1 MSSESLERLRKYCRD
16 DSAFEALRHIF
27 SCLELRCRQ
36 VEVQLAQL
44 MQQSQDN
51 SRQIAFQALL
61 LNQVCNAVIA
71 TDMEGR
77 ITFWNR
83 FAEQLY
89 QWKAEEVA
97 GQNIY
102 AVLLR
107 QNGQK
112 LARRIFAITL
122 KTNLW
127 QGELWLR
134 RKDGSEFW
142 ADVTNTLIR
151 DTEGN
156 AIGFVGISVDITDR
170 KNDIARRKQ
179 VEAALQQAKDE
190 LEARVEKRTEELT
203 RANAILQAEIIER
216 RQAEEALQQAEAKY
230 RSIFENA
237 IEGIF
242 QTTPDGHYLNANPAL
257 ARIYGYS
264 SAEELIVNL
273 TDIQH
278 QLYVNP
284 DSRKEFIRQ
293 MQAQGTVSAF
303 ESQVY
308 RKDGQ
313 IIWISENA
321 RSVYSA
327 SGELLYFEGTVEDIT
342 ERRQS
347 QEALQKSEEALANRE
362 RYLAALVEVQQ
373 QLLTNDSDE
382 EMYATIL
389 ETLGQAGRASR
400 VYIFMNSR
408 DSDGRLCMNQ
418 RAEWCAEGI
427 DPQIDN
433 PLLQNLPYD
442 DYFPRWA
449 VMLAQNKPVAGIVAN
464 FPETERSILEPQGV
478 LSILVLP
485 LTVRGEFFG
494 FIGFDNCME
503 ARLWEPSE
511 LTLLKA
517 AATALS
523 LALERKQAEEALRQ
537 SEARYRAIV
546 EDQVDMICRYLPDG
560 VLTFV
565 NDAYCR
571 YHQMTREEL
580 LGRSFLP
587 LLPEEDQEM
596 VQQKIASLSLAN
608 PTVVY
613 ENRYK
618 TPDGEMRWLQWTD
631 RILFDG
637 QGQFVEFQATGQDIT
652 ERKRAEMQLQQQ
664 AEQDRLLGA
673 IALHICQ
680 SLDLSEILNRTVAEI
695 QQFLQTDRVLIYRFN
710 GEHTGIL
717 VAHSVVPD
725 WELQAAID
733 FHRVWYRDSQAT
745 YERKQTSIVNSID
758 DLELPDEYRSLM
770 ARLQVKAKLVVPI
783 LQGDQLWGVLTV
795 HQCSSTRQWQSF
807 EVEFLEQLA
816 TQVAIAIQQAQLFS
830 QVQQQARREELLNK
844 ISRVLNSSLD
854 PEYILEEIVEQ
865 TGECFAVD
873 RVLIYTINGQVQVC
887 HEWRAREEIPTL
899 LHLSVPLSEFPDL
912 QNPDSDFYRL
922 GRFHA
927 PDYRQ
932 YASTETRRMMV
943 EDMKVQSVLS
953 VPIFIREQL
962 FGMVTLQC
970 IETSRTFTDDEIQL
984 LRQIADQAAIAL
996 YNAQSYERLEQ
1007 LVKERT
1013 QALEQEKLVSEAAN
1027 RAKSEFLATMSHE
1040 LRTPL
1045 NAILGLSQLLQ
1056 RQLFGPLNDKQIEY
1070 IEHIYSSGEH
1080 LLLLINDI
1088 LDLAKVEAGRETITP
1103 TLINVSNFCSYCL
1116 AMVREQAYDR
1126 GLEIGS
1132 RIDPSA
1138 KTCFADERRLKQILL
1153 NLLSNAIKFTPS
1165 GRVSLIVEK
1174 QPEGISFTV
1183 ADTGIGIPAEKL
1195 PLLFRPFSQLDSQLN
1210 RQYAGTGLGLALS
1223 RNLARL
1229 HGGDITVESKEGKG
1243 SRFTLYLPDSVD
1255 PMLSETARTTQ
1266 KQTQPV
1272 KMPLARQGRILIVE
1286 DDQPSAALLQDYL
1299 HATGHQVEHLVDG
1312 TDFLKRVQ
1320 VFQPNLILLDVQ
1332 LSSTLTG
1339 LDLLA
1344 QLRNQSILNYVPVVM
1359 VTAMAMAGDREKFI
1373 AAGANDYLSKP
1384 ISVAQLESV
1393 LMKYL

>member
-1 MSSESLERLRKYCRD
+1 MLRPLKLCATFFSSLEV
-16 DSAFEALRHIF
+16 
-27 SCLELRCRQ
+27 RCQQ
-36 VEVQLAQL
+36 VEAQLAQL
-44 MQQSQDN
+44 TEQSQDN

-83 FAEQLY
+83 YAEQLY
-89 QWKAEEVA
+89 QWKAEEVT

-112 LARRIFAITL
+112 LARRIFAVTL

-151 DTEGN
+151 DAEGN
-156 AIGFVGISVDITDR
+156 MIGFVGISVDITDR
-170 KNDIARRKQ
+170 KNEIAQRKQ

-190 LEARVEKRTEELT
+190 LETRVEKRTEELAT
-203 RANAILQAEIIER
+203 TNAILQAEIVER
-216 RQAEEALQQAEAKY
+216 RKTEEALQRAEAKY

-242 QTTPDGHYLNANPAL
+242 QTTLDGRYLSANPAL

-264 SAEELIVNL
+264 SAEELMASL
-273 TDIQH
+273 TDIEH
-278 QLYVNP
+278 QLYVDP
-284 DSRKEFIRQ
+284 ASRSKFIHQ
-293 MQAQGTVSAF
+293 MQTQGTISAF

-308 RKDGQ
+308 RKDGR

-321 RSVYSA
+321 RSVYSP

-342 ERRQS
+342 ERRRS
-347 QEALQKSEEALANRE
+347 QEALRQNQEALAKRE

-373 QLLTNDSDE
+373 RLLITDRYE
-382 EMYATIL
+382 EIYSTIL
-389 ETLGQAGRASR
+389 EPLGQAGQASR
-400 VYIFMNSR
+400 VYIFTNSQ
-408 DSDGRLCMNQ
+408 DAEGRLCMNQ

-427 DPQIDN
+427 APEIDN

-442 DYFPRWA
+442 DHFPRWA
-449 VMLAQNKPVAGIVAN
+449 TTLAQGEPIAGIVAN
-464 FPETERSILEPQGV
+464 FPEAERNILEPRGI
-478 LSILVLP
+478 LAILVLP
-485 LTVRGEFFG
+485 LTVRGDFFG

-503 ARLWEPSE
+503 ARLWESSE
-511 LTLLKA
+511 LALLKA

-523 LALERKQAEEALRQ
+523 LALERKQAGEALRQ

-546 EDQVDMICRYLPDG
+546 EDQVDMICRYLPGG

-587 LLPEEDQEM
+587 LLPEEDREK
-596 VQQKIASLSLAN
+596 VRQKIASLSLAN
-608 PTVVY
+608 PTITY
-613 ENRYK
+613 EHCYK
-618 TPDGEMRWLQWTD
+618 TLDGEMRWLRWTAH
-631 RILFDG
+631 ILFDG

-664 AEQDRLLGA
+664 AERDRLLGA
-673 IALHICQ
+673 IALHIHQ

-695 QQFLQTDRVLIYRFN
+695 QQFLQTDRVLIYHFD
-710 GEHTGIL
+710 GEHSGIL
-717 VAHSVVPD
+717 VAHSVAPG

-733 FHRVWYRDSQAT
+733 FHRVWYRDGQAT
-745 YERKQTSIVNSID
+745 YELKQTSIVNNVD

-783 LQGDQLWGVLTV
+783 VQGNQVWGVLTV
-795 HQCSSTRQWQSF
+795 HQCASVRQWQLF
-807 EVEFLEQLA
+807 EVEFLEKLA

-830 QVQQQARREELLNK
+830 QVKQQARREELLNQ
-844 ISRVLNSSLD
+844 ISRALNSSLD
-854 PEYILEEIVEQ
+854 PSHILEEIVKR

-873 RVLIYTINGQVQVC
+873 RVLIYTISNQVQVC
-887 HEWRAREEIPTL
+887 HEWRVKEEIPTL

-912 QNPDSDFYRL
+912 QNLDSDFYRL

-932 YASTETRRMMV
+932 YASTETRHMMV
-943 EDMKVQSVLS
+943 EGMKVRSILS

-962 FGMVTLQC
+962 FGMVTLHC
-970 IETSRTFTDDEIQL
+970 IEKRRTFTDDEIQL
-984 LRQIADQAAIAL
+984 LQQIADQAAIAL
-996 YNAQSYERLEQ
+996 YNAQSYEQLEQ

-1013 QALEQEKLVSEAAN
+1013 RALEQEKLVSEAAN

-1045 NAILGLSQLLQ
+1045 NAILGLSQILQ
-1056 RQLFGPLNDKQIEY
+1056 RQIFGSLNDKQIEY
-1070 IEHIYSSGEH
+1070 VEHIYSSGEH

-1088 LDLAKVEAGRETITP
+1088 LDLAKVEAGRETINP
-1103 TLINVSNFCSYCL
+1103 TLIHISNFCSYCL

-1126 GLEIGS
+1126 GLQIGS
-1132 RIDPSA
+1132 RIDPAA

-1165 GRVSLIVEK
+1165 GKVSLIVEK
-1174 QPEGISFTV
+1174 QPKGISFTV
-1183 ADTGIGIPAEKL
+1183 ADTGIGIPSEKL

-1229 HGGDITVESKEGKG
+1229 HGGDITVESKEGEG
-1243 SRFTLYLPDSVD
+1243 SRFTLYLPD
-1255 PMLSETARTTQ
+1255 PTAHPIQSDSPCAAQRQ
-1266 KQTQPV
+1266 NQPTRR
-1272 KMPLARQGRILIVE
+1272 PIIGRGRILIVE
-1286 DDQPSAALLQDYL
+1286 DDQLSAAMLRDYL
-1299 HATGHQVEHLVDG
+1299 HATGHQVEHLIDG
-1312 TDFLKRVQ
+1312 TDFLKRIQ
-1320 VFQPNLILLDVQ
+1320 IFQPNLILLDVQ

-1339 LDLLA
+1339 LDLLV
-1344 QLRNQSILNYVPVVM
+1344 QFRNQPILNYIPVVI

-1384 ISVAQLESV
+1384 ISIAQLESV